1 MKKRK
6 EFTGT
11 VVSIKMKDTIVVSV
25 ERMKKHPLYRKAIR
39 RSRNFVAHVE
49 NGMTVAEGDFVK
61 IAEIPPVS
69 KTKHFVLVGIVQK

>member
-11 VVSIKMKDTIVVSV
+11 VVSVKMKDTIVVSV
-25 ERMKKHPLYRKAIR
+25 ERTKKHPLYRKAIR
-39 RSRNFVAHVE
+39 RTRNFAVHVE
-49 NGMTVAEGDFVK
+49 NDMRVSEGDYVK

-69 KTKHFVLVGIVQK
+69 KTKHFILIGIVQK